1 MEESA
6 EVYRNYRIQGTGRDT
21 SKSLR
26 LIWELAGQ
34 DFPVLAH
41 DGGMEAFQPVRVWMA
56 KLYQMFFYKYV
67 FRCIFLSLLRPE
79 FVGKAVSGDDKYRQ
93 CDWFE
98 HCQWETARIYLSR
111 GTKIRTPIATL
122 AGTVITFTVVAS
134 IDDAQPFESLS

>member
-1 MEESA
+1 MPRSTSCCRSFPSDGESLDTQPHSTFSHIYHDNTIGAGQSMEESA

-67 FRCIFLSLLRPE
+67 HVRLSMHFPVLIETRICRE
-79 FVGKAVSGDDKYRQ
+79 S
-93 CDWFE
+93 
-98 HCQWETARIYLSR
+98 CQWR
-111 GTKIRTPIATL
+111 
-122 AGTVITFTVVAS
+122 
-134 IDDAQPFESLS
+134 